1 MARKAK
7 LQKALKQAALIEQ
20 YREQRKLLK
29 EAKDYATL
37 AKLPKDANP
46 NRLIHRDQLDGRPR
60 AYIRKFGVSRLN
72 FRQLAHKGQL
82 PGVRKASW

>member
-46 NRLIHRDQLDGRPR
+46 NRLKHRDQLDGRPR

>member
-37 AKLPKDANP
+37 AKIPKDANP
-46 NRLIHRDQLDGRPR
+46 NRLKHRDQLDGRPR

>member
-29 EAKDYATL
+29 EAKDYAAL
-37 AKLPKDANP
+37 AKLPKGANP
-46 NRLIHRDQLDGRPR
+46 NRLKHRDQLDGRPR

>member
-1 MARKAK
+1 MARKAEI
-7 LQKALKQAALIEQ
+7 QKALKQAALIEQ

-29 EAKDYATL
+29 EAKDYAAL

-46 NRLIHRDQLDGRPR
+46 IRLKHRDYLDGRPR
-60 AYIRKFGVSRLN
+60 AYIRKFGLSRLN

>member
-7 LQKALKQAALIEQ
+7 IQKALKQAALIEQ
-20 YREQRKLLK
+20 YREQRKSLK

-46 NRLIHRDQLDGRPR
+46 NRLKYRDQLDGRPR

>member
-1 MARKAK
+1 MARKAEI
-7 LQKALKQAALIEQ
+7 QKALKQAALIEQ

-29 EAKDYATL
+29 EAKDYAAL

-46 NRLIHRDQLDGRPR
+46 NRLKHRDYLDGRPR
-60 AYIRKFGVSRLN
+60 AYIRKFGISRLN

>member
-7 LQKALKQAALIEQ
+7 IQKALKQAALIEQ
-20 YREQRKLLK
+20 YREQRKSLK

-46 NRLIHRDQLDGRPR
+46 NRLKHRDQIDGRPR

>member
-7 LQKALKQAALIEQ
+7 IQKALKQAALIEQ

-46 NRLIHRDQLDGRPR
+46 NRLKHRDQLDGRPR

>member
-7 LQKALKQAALIEQ
+7 LQKALKQVALIEQ

-46 NRLIHRDQLDGRPR
+46 NRLKHRDQLDGRPR

>member
-7 LQKALKQAALIEQ
+7 IQKALKQAALIEQ
-20 YREQRKLLK
+20 YREQRKSLK

-46 NRLIHRDQLDGRPR
+46 NRLKHRDQLDGRPR

>member
-46 NRLIHRDQLDGRPR
+46 NRLKYRDQLDGRPR

>member
-1 MARKAK
+1 MARNAK

-46 NRLIHRDQLDGRPR
+46 NRLKHRDQLDGRPR

>member
-7 LQKALKQAALIEQ
+7 IQKALKQAALIEQ

-29 EAKDYATL
+29 EAKDYAAL

-46 NRLIHRDQLDGRPR
+46 NRLKHRDQLDGRPR

>member
-20 YREQRKLLK
+20 YREQRKSLK

-46 NRLIHRDQLDGRPR
+46 NRLKHRDQLDGRPR

>member
-29 EAKDYATL
+29 EAKDFATL

-46 NRLIHRDQLDGRPR
+46 NRLKHRDQLDGRPR

>member
-1 MARKAK
+1 MARKAEI
-7 LQKALKQAALIEQ
+7 QKALKQAALIEQ

-29 EAKDYATL
+29 EAKDYAAL

-46 NRLIHRDQLDGRPR
+46 NRLKHRDYLDGRPR
-60 AYIRKFGVSRLN
+60 AYIRKFGLSRLN

>member
-7 LQKALKQAALIEQ
+7 IQKALKQAALIEQ

-29 EAKDYATL
+29 EAKDYAAL

-46 NRLIHRDQLDGRPR
+46 NRLKHRDYLDGRPR
-60 AYIRKFGVSRLN
+60 AYIRKFGISRLN

>member
-7 LQKALKQAALIEQ
+7 IQKALKQAALIEQ

-29 EAKDYATL
+29 EAKDYAAL
-37 AKLPKDANP
+37 AKFPKDANP
-46 NRLIHRDQLDGRPR
+46 NRLKHRDQLDGRPR

>member
-20 YREQRKLLK
+20 YREQRKSLK

-46 NRLIHRDQLDGRPR
+46 NRLKYRDQLDGRPR

>member
-20 YREQRKLLK
+20 YREQRKALK

-37 AKLPKDANP
+37 AKLPK
-46 NRLIHRDQLDGRPR
+46 RC
-60 AYIRKFGVSRLN
+60 
-72 FRQLAHKGQL
+72 
-82 PGVRKASW
+82 

>member
-29 EAKDYATL
+29 EAKDYGAL

-46 NRLIHRDQLDGRPR
+46 NRLKYRDQLDGRPR

>member
-7 LQKALKQAALIEQ
+7 IQKALKQAALIEQ

-29 EAKDYATL
+29 EAKDYAAL
-37 AKLPKDANP
+37 AKLPKDANH
-46 NRLIHRDQLDGRPR
+46 NRLKHRDHLDGRPR
-60 AYIRKFGVSRLN
+60 AYIRKFGISRLN

>member
-46 NRLIHRDQLDGRPR
+46 NQLKHRDQLDGRPR

-72 FRQLAHKGQL
+72 FSQLAHKGQL

>member
-29 EAKDYATL
+29 EAKDYAIL

-46 NRLIHRDQLDGRPR
+46 NRLKHRDQLDGRPR

>member
-7 LQKALKQAALIEQ
+7 IQKTLKQAALIEQ
-20 YREQRKLLK
+20 YREQRKSLK

-46 NRLIHRDQLDGRPR
+46 NRLKYRDQLDGRPR

>member
-7 LQKALKQAALIEQ
+7 IQKALKQAALIEQ

-29 EAKDYATL
+29 EAKDYAAL

-46 NRLIHRDQLDGRPR
+46 NRLKHRDQLDGRPR

-72 FRQLAHKGQL
+72 FRQLTHKGQL